1 MGTMGPLGS
10 VLGWIFALVG
20 LLVVIACFANV
31 LAEAPID
38 NGASNILMWIF
49 AFGLAALV
57 AGVVFIVVY
66 WGGGA

>member
-1 MGTMGPLGS
+1 MGTMIPLGS

-20 LLVVIACFANV
+20 LLAVIACFSNV

-38 NGASNILMWIF
+38 NGALHILMWIF
-49 AFGLAALV
+49 AFGLVALI